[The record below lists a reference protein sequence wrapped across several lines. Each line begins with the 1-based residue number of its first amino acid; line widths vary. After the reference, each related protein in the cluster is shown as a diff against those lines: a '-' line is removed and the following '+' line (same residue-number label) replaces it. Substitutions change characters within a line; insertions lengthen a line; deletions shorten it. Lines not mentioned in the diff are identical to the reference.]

1 MEKFREVFRG
11 QERAHGCYIKGDIN
25 EKGKQTGESR
35 IVRLYPQPDSLWEEH
50 LSGVNSLGIIPTND
64 DNECQWGCIDI
75 DQYPLD
81 HKKIVDQIRKEKF
94 PLIVC
99 RSKSG
104 GAHIFSF
111 VKSFIPAKVMRQK
124 LQQISGE

>member
-50 LSGVNSLGIIPTND
+50 LSGVNSLGIIPIND

-81 HKKIVDQIRKEKF
+81 HKKIVDQIRKEEF
-94 PLIVC
+94 LSRVDHLT
-99 RSKSG
+99 S
-104 GAHIFSF
+104 
-111 VKSFIPAKVMRQK
+111 
-124 LQQISGE
+124 L